1 MKGCASCYRIF
12 TDDGAFCPSDGG
24 RLAPLSELRAPF
36 DPDDGRVGRELVRG
50 RYRIYRRVADGGMG
64 RVYQALDTRENRSVA
79 LKILHKEVAADAV
92 SLERFKR
99 EFKVSAALP
108 HDYIVEVLGFEQTE
122 DGSYALIME
131 YLEGEELRVLL
142 KREKLMRPARVVRM
156 LAQVAVGL
164 GAAHQ
169 RDIVHRDLKP
179 DNLFLCD
186 TPEGEVVKILDFGSV
201 RDNSAGAKKLTVV
214 GTTIGSPYY
223 MSPEQAQ
230 GLASLDHRADVW
242 SLAGIVYE
250 ALVGRVPFEGNT
262 GPAILLSILS
272 REPTPPSEA
281 GAAHGVP
288 RSLDPVMNA
297 ALAKDPAQRLAN
309 VEALA
314 DRVGHALGLT
324 GSHRAWSRMPEAEL
338 ERQMAE
344 GLPRALAEHDEAAA
358 RAGELA
364 RMDQAF
370 SSGAAAP
377 GAFAEDVVMGV
388 PAGPPKWLVPTVI
401 VGALVVLA
409 GVGALLLR

>member
-1 MKGCASCYRIF
+1 VKGCASCYRIF
-12 TDDGAFCPSDGG
+12 TDDGAFCPTDGG
-24 RLAPLSELRAPF
+24 KLAPLSELRAPF

-108 HDYIVEVLGFEQTE
+108 HDYIVDVLGFEQTE
-122 DGSYALIME
+122 DGSYALVME

-142 KREKLMRPARVVRM
+142 KREKLMKPARVARM
-156 LAQVAVGL
+156 LAQVAIGL

-186 TPEGEVVKILDFGSV
+186 TPEGEIVKILDFGSV

-214 GTTIGSPYY
+214 GTTIGSPFY

-230 GLASLDHRADVW
+230 GLDSLNHRADVW

-250 ALVGRVPFEGNT
+250 ALVGRVPFEGST
-262 GPAILLSILS
+262 GPAILLAILS
-272 REPTPPSEA
+272 REPVPPSEA

-288 RSLDPVMNA
+288 RSLDPVLGA
-297 ALAKDPAQRLAN
+297 ALAKDPAQRLEN
-309 VEALA
+309 VEVLA
-314 DRVGHALGLT
+314 DRVGHALGLS
-324 GSHRAWSRMPEAEL
+324 GSHRAWARAAEAEL
-338 ERQMAE
+338 ERQMEA
-344 GLPRALAEHDEAAA
+344 GLPLALAAHDEATHRAA
-358 RAGELA
+358 ELS

-370 SSGAAAP
+370 SKPEGAP
-377 GAFAEDVVMGV
+377 QAFTEDLVMGV
-388 PAGPPKWLVPTVI
+388 PSGPPVWLLPVVVLI
-401 VGALVVLA
+401 AAVALVGGLA
-409 GVGALLLR
+409 LWLW